1 LVDANARSKVILG
14 VDPGSVVTGY
24 GIITLGMAPVDYGC
38 IRPPRGERL
47 STRRRIIFEAIEHL
61 IESHCPVAMAVES
74 QYVRD
79 NPRTAITL
87 GMVTGIVILAA
98 SRHGIPIYEYPPSR
112 PKKAVGAG
120 GQASKEQV
128 AEMVRRLLNLRER
141 PSPPDAADALA
152 IAICHL
158 TASQNSLTLGEEI

>member
-1 LVDANARSKVILG
+1 MANSGQQVILG

-24 GIITLGMAPVDYGC
+24 GVITLGMTPIDYGC

-47 STRRRIIFEAIEHL
+47 SIRRRIIFDAIEHL
-61 IESHCPVAMAVES
+61 IQSHRPVAMAVES

-98 SRHGIPIYEYPPSR
+98 SRHDIPIYEYPPSR

-120 GQASKEQV
+120 GQATKEQV
-128 AEMVRRLLNLRER
+128 AEMVRRLLHLKER

-158 TASQNSLTLGEEI
+158 VASQHPLTLGEEI

>member
-1 LVDANARSKVILG
+1 MAKGLTILG

-24 GIITLGMAPVDYGC
+24 GIISSAMEPIDYGC
-38 IRPPRGERL
+38 IRPPKGEKL
-47 STRRRIIFEAIEHL
+47 SLRRRIIFEGIEHL
-61 IESHCPVAMAVES
+61 IETYRPDAMAVES

-98 SRHGIPIYEYPPSR
+98 SRYDIPIYQYPPSR

-120 GQASKEQV
+120 GQATKEQV
-128 AEMVRRLLNLRER
+128 GEMVRRLLGLRKP

-158 TASQNSLTLGEEI
+158 HASHHPLGLGEEV